1 MHLMDTPFLLSV
13 IIPCYNCQDYIY
25 ECLQSVSS
33 QIDDSVEIIVINDGS
48 TDNSLKEIELFIS
61 ENKNKSIKLITQT
74 NQGVS
79 AARNAGID
87 VCSGKYLAFLDGD
100 DLWDSTFWEKITP
113 TLKLNDIDLIEFN
126 ANRFYDDNKEKVTEV
141 SIVSTNET
149 LTIDSISNLRETF
162 LKNEWFPWARV
173 YKRFIFNT
181 LRFPVGRHYEDI
193 ALIPKTYLLSKK
205 IKRMTDTLVLYRVRK
220 NSITNAPRKKDI
232 DDIICAMGVFN
243 ELLNKKGKS
252 EIETIAPSVHQTYSL
267 AKRISTKINGYCSFN
282 EEQIHYIKKAV
293 TPFSGT
299 QKLSKRINLLFIREY
314 CLIKKIKYQFRSDRT
329 KV

>member
-1 MHLMDTPFLLSV
+1 MDTPILLSV

-25 ECLQSVSS
+25 QCLQSVCC

-48 TDNSLKEIELFIS
+48 TDNSIEEIESFIS
-61 ENKNKSIKLITQT
+61 KNKNKSIKLITQI

-87 VCSGKYLAFLDGD
+87 ACAGRYLAFLDGD
-100 DLWDSTFWEKITP
+100 DLWDSSFWEKISP
-113 TLKLNDIDLIEFN
+113 TLKLDDIDLIEFN
-126 ANRFYDDNKEKVTEV
+126 ANRFYDDNTQKVTAV

-162 LKNEWFPWARV
+162 SKNEWFPWARI
-173 YKRFIFNT
+173 YKKFIFNT
-181 LRFPVGRHYEDI
+181 LRFPIDRHYEDI

-205 IKRMTDTLVLYRVRK
+205 IKRMTDVLVLYRVRK
-220 NSITNAPRKKDI
+220 NSITNAPRIKDV

-243 ELLNKKGKS
+243 ELLNTKSKS
-252 EIETIAPSVHQTYSL
+252 EIETIAPAVHQTYSL
-267 AKRISTKINGYCSFN
+267 AKRISTRINGYCYFN
-282 EEQIHYIKKAV
+282 KEQIDHIKTAIA
-293 TPFSGT
+293 PFSST
-299 QKLSKRINLLFIREY
+299 QKFSKRINTILIREY
-314 CLIKKIKYQFRSDRT
+314 CLIKKIKYKLRANRT